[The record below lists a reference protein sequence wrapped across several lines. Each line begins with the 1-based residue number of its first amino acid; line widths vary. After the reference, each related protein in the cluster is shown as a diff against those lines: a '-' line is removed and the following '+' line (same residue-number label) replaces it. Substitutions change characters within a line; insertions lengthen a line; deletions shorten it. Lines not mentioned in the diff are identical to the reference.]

1 MAFSSGIP
9 AVDRYLDE
17 GYASVPGMSSRFAAT
32 ICAHILRRQS
42 EWGIIGHVA
51 EIGTFA
57 GRFFIALALALRDNE
72 RALGID
78 TFEWP
83 DAGLLDRFHGFVRRH
98 GVPDER
104 VVVLKADTSQLTT
117 SAILDRLGG
126 PVRFFHIDGEHTRL
140 ALTRDLDLAYGVL
153 HESGVIVLDDM
164 LHPGFPMLFVAVMD
178 WLNKHPDMRIVCVID
193 REDISAAAKFVLC
206 RASTQAVYEHDLMA
220 SFPDQHWTFGADFER
235 WLGVVLTPHPR
246 LPDLT

>member
-1 MAFSSGIP
+1 MVFSSGIP

-17 GYASVPGMSSRFAAT
+17 GYAAVPGMSSRFAAM
-32 ICAHILRRQS
+32 ICGHILRRQS
-42 EWGIIGHVA
+42 EWDISGHVA

-57 GRFFIALALALRDNE
+57 GRFFIALALALKDGE

-83 DAGLLDRFHGFVRRH
+83 DAGLLDRFHSFVRRH
-98 GVPDER
+98 GVPDDR
-104 VVVLKADTSQLTT
+104 VIALKADTSQLTSDT
-117 SAILDRLGG
+117 ILARLGG
-126 PVRFFHIDGEHTRL
+126 PIRFFHIDGEHTRR
-140 ALTRDLDLAYGVL
+140 ALTHDLDLAYAVL
-153 HESGVIVLDDM
+153 HEKGVIVLDDM

-178 WLNKHPDMRIVCVID
+178 WLGNHPDMRIVCVID

-206 RASTQAVYEHDLMA
+206 RTSIQGTYENDLMT
-220 SFPDQHWTFGADFER
+220 SFPDQHWTFGADFEQ